1 MKKVL
6 LLIVDGCTPR
16 VLEPAPHGDQ
26 LPHVLAVREASFVEP
41 AGSTI
46 FPSLTPA
53 ALTSLVTGV
62 YPCQHGILGTHWYD
76 EDEDEAVH
84 YDAEPGSGFGTADF
98 TNEDE
103 VQLSQDRLQVQ
114 TLFQLVKE
122 AGLQTT
128 SFIID
133 AERAAD
139 PLIQMAQSRTLP
151 DLTAVY
157 FPLYQRDGDQA
168 EAATLMRFD
177 RCLGDMSAAY
187 GSLETLLHD
196 ACLIIT
202 AGHARSQIDIDEE
215 NAVIQADNVLADFTV
230 ADTDQ
235 PWHPDDDLRL
245 YPNGRALQI
254 YFQDLELEL
263 FHTVIAR
270 LQADERIDQVMWR
283 ADITEEYEKGYRVAT
298 SERKALHFWPGA
310 SGPNTGTDQQGCAW
324 SWAGSLGAVDG
335 RLSQEKTLSFPTY
348 PNAFERIVG
357 VLDCRHSGHLWATA
371 RLGHTFGLSS
381 NHSQLSSD
389 AYGSLH
395 YHDSGV
401 PFLIAGAPAD
411 VALPVH
417 IRTIDVAPLC
427 LSILDVASPRPVGAC
442 AINGQSQESRRGR
455 RLKIKW

>member
-6 LLIVDGCTPR
+6 LLIIDGYTPR
-16 VLEPAPHGDQ
+16 VLEPALDRGQ
-26 LPHVLAVREASFVEP
+26 LPHVRAVREAGFVEP

-76 EDEDEAVH
+76 EDEDVTVH

-98 TNEDE
+98 ADEDE
-103 VQLSQDRLQVQ
+103 VQLSEDRLQVQ

-122 AGLQTT
+122 DRLQTA
-128 SFIID
+128 SFVID
-133 AERAAD
+133 DERAAD
-139 PLIQMAQSRTLP
+139 PLIRMAQNRTLP

-168 EAATLMRFD
+168 EAATWMRLD
-177 RCLGDMSAAY
+177 RCLGDLSAAY
-187 GSLETLLHD
+187 GSLEALLDD

-202 AGHARSQIDIDEE
+202 ADHARSQIDIGEE
-215 NAVIQADNVLADFTV
+215 NAVIRSDSMLSDFTV

-235 PWHPDDDLRL
+235 SWHPDDDLRL
-245 YPNGRALQI
+245 YPNGRALQL

-283 ADITEEYEKGYRVAT
+283 ADITEDYEKGYRVAT
-298 SERKALHFWPGA
+298 SERKALHFWLGA

-324 SWAGSLGAVDG
+324 SWAGSLAAVDG

-357 VLDCRHSGHLWATA
+357 ILDCRHSGQLWATA

-381 NHSQLSSD
+381 SHSQLSGD
-389 AYGSLH
+389 TYGSLH
-395 YHDSGV
+395 YHDSGI

-417 IRTIDVAPLC
+417 VRTIDVVPLC
-427 LSILDVASPRPVGAC
+427 LSILDVESPRPIGAC
-442 AINGQSQESRRGR
+442 AINGQRQEGHRGR